1 MQDLQKTLDL
11 IIGYIKGVWVKK
23 RYIMIC
29 SWLICPIGFFYVA
42 SQPDVYQSSARVYVD
57 TRSVLAPMLRG
68 LALQS
73 NPQEEVS
80 MMVRTLLTRPNL
92 EIIARNSDLDITT
105 TNEDQYENLITSLS
119 RSIRLRRAG
128 RENLYTISYTHRN
141 PEMARTVVQETLDL
155 FVEGTKGNN
164 RKESDSAN
172 QFIDE
177 QIDEYETRLLNAEQR
192 LVNYKRKYNTLLPNQ
207 GSFYANYNTLSAQLE
222 QTRLTIKETEQQIAS
237 LSKQVSASQT
247 KTADS
252 AVRNFEGPSSFT
264 TRYDNRIKNLEQTLD
279 QLMLKYTELHPDV
292 IETSNL
298 LDSLNEAR
306 KQEIEEYLAAD
317 SGTATPEKVGSIANE
332 LTLEI
337 SRLQGQLASLR
348 VRESNY
354 ATKVD
359 DLKQKID
366 FVPQAEAER
375 TALDRDYN
383 ITKRKY
389 EGLLN
394 RRESSELARK
404 ADVSTES
411 VQFRILDAPRTPK
424 NATFP
429 NRPLNYTAVLAVGFA
444 AGLGLA
450 FLISQLNP
458 VLIKANQ
465 LTALTSYPVLGAV
478 SHLNKKHIL
487 KVKRTRL
494 LVFLLSSSIIVGMYA
509 VLMAAEMMQINI
521 YARLFS

>member
-1 MQDLQKTLDL
+1 MQDLQKTLEL
-11 IIGYIKGVWVKK
+11 ILSYIKGVWVKK
-23 RYIMIC
+23 RYIMLC
-29 SWLICPIGFFYVA
+29 TWLICPIGFVYVA
-42 SQPDVYQSSARVYVD
+42 SMPDVYQSSARVYVD

-73 NPQEEVS
+73 NPEQEVA

-105 TNEDQYENLITSLS
+105 STDDKYEALITELS
-119 RSIRLRRAG
+119 RDIRLRKAG
-128 RENLYTISYTHRN
+128 RDNLYTISYTHKE
-141 PEMARTVVQETLDL
+141 PEMARTVVQKTLDL

-164 RKESDSAN
+164 RKESDSAD
-172 QFIDE
+172 QFIEE
-177 QIDEYETRLLNAEQR
+177 QIAEYETRLINAEQR
-192 LVNYKRKYNTLLPNQ
+192 LVNYKRKYATLFPYEGTFYRN
-207 GSFYANYNTLSAQLE
+207 YANLENQLE

-237 LSKQVSASQT
+237 LSKQVSSSNSQSS
-247 KTADS
+247 DS
-252 AVRNFEGPSSFT
+252 ALNALSGSSSVT
-264 TRYDNRIKNLEQTLD
+264 TRYDSRIKSLEEKLD

-292 IETSNL
+292 IETNNL
-298 LDSLNEAR
+298 LDSLMDAR
-306 KQEIEEYLAAD
+306 KQEIEAFY
-317 SGTATPEKVGSIANE
+317 ATGDVDRPGQVGSIANE

-337 SRLQGQLASLR
+337 SRLESQVASLR
-348 VRESNY
+348 VREADY
-354 ATKVD
+354 ATKIA

-383 ITKRKY
+383 ITKKKY

-394 RRESSELARK
+394 RRESSDLARK
-404 ADVSTES
+404 ADLSTEG
-411 VQFRILDAPRTPK
+411 VQFRVLDAPRTPK
-424 NATFP
+424 EPSAP
-429 NRPLNYTAVLAVGFA
+429 NRPLNYTAVLALGFA

-458 VLIKANQ
+458 VLIKASQ

-478 SHLNKKHIL
+478 SHLNKAHIL
-487 KVKRTRL
+487 KMNRTRL
-494 LVFLLSSSIIVGMYA
+494 LVFIISSSVIVGMYA
-509 VLMAAEMMQINI
+509 VLMLADIMQINI